1 MDQKTAR
8 HARRLWLHYGVFWSG
23 AIAVGLLAVLYAWL
37 IDFGYSLFRAGFD
50 RHPWLALIVTPAV
63 GALCVA
69 LTRRFLRGAQGS
81 GIAQVVAT
89 LHGDTAAL
97 GARLLTVR
105 LLAGKVLVSFVAM
118 LGGFTIK
125 REGPTVQVG
134 AALMF
139 SLHRATAHT
148 HPPCADRVRRDARPV
163 RSRLRNLDLDL
174 KHLEIVLPLEM
185 NPDVVV
191 RDLHVF

>member
-97 GARLLTVR
+97 GGAPAHSPATGWQGARVVR
-105 LLAGKVLVSFVAM
+105 CNVGRLHDQTRRTDRSGWRRADVQPAPRDGAYAPAM
-118 LGGFTIK
+118 RGPRASRRTTCTIK
-125 REGPTVQVG
+125 
-134 AALMF
+134 AAE
-139 SLHRATAHT
+139 S
-148 HPPCADRVRRDARPV
+148 
-163 RSRLRNLDLDL
+163 RS
-174 KHLEIVLPLEM
+174 
-185 NPDVVV
+185 
-191 RDLHVF
+191 